1 MIDSSE
7 SGNAETETAKPWPKV
22 ARDASI
28 PTDQPDGGEGLAKR
42 KGVTAR

>member
-22 ARDASI
+22 ARAMPLSRLTQSI
-28 PTDQPDGGEGLAKR
+28 LPREISVVSGTPD
-42 KGVTAR
+42 